1 MPDLSLAQYSKTDLK
16 EMSMIEI
23 AYALLEEKT
32 DRQAMSFQEI
42 IAEIKAAAE
51 MSDQELKTRLAQFYT
66 DINIDGRFLTVGDNH
81 WGLRGWY
88 PFDQA
93 EEEVIP
99 VAKPKKKKAKKAV
112 VEEVEDFDDLE
123 EDLDYEDVDDLDEE
137 EDFEDIDELE
147 EDEDDLAED
156 DFDDLE
162 DDLDDDEE
170 DEEDDYE
177 DEKEK

>member
-1 MPDLSLAQYSKTDLK
+1 
-16 EMSMIEI
+16 MIEI

-170 DEEDDYE
+170 DEEEDYE
-177 DEKEK
+177 DEKRKIILLDFFKRSR

>member
-1 MPDLSLAQYSKTDLK
+1 MSLAQYSKTDLK

-99 VAKPKKKKAKKAV
+99 VAKPKKKKAV

-170 DEEDDYE
+170 DEEEDYE

>member
-1 MPDLSLAQYSKTDLK
+1 
-16 EMSMIEI
+16 MSMIEI

-99 VAKPKKKKAKKAV
+99 VAKPKKAV

-170 DEEDDYE
+170 DEEEDYE

>member
-1 MPDLSLAQYSKTDLK
+1 
-16 EMSMIEI
+16 MSMIEI

-112 VEEVEDFDDLE
+112 VEEV
-123 EDLDYEDVDDLDEE
+123 DDLDEE

-170 DEEDDYE
+170 DEEEDYE

>member
-1 MPDLSLAQYSKTDLK
+1 
-16 EMSMIEI
+16 MSMIEI

-112 VEEVEDFDDLE
+112 VEEVED
-123 EDLDYEDVDDLDEE
+123 
-137 EDFEDIDELE
+137 IDELE

-170 DEEDDYE
+170 DEEEDYE

>member
-42 IAEIKAAAE
+42 IAEIKAASE

-162 DDLDDDEE
+162 DDLDDD
-170 DEEDDYE
+170 DEEEEDYE
-177 DEKEK
+177 DDKEK